1 MSKDRKQFMV
11 ILLITGTLFLI
22 SVIMLIISIY
32 NKHKLEGKFE
42 SYQEQEIELS
52 PMTYACVR
60 NNEYTY
66 VNYDLYDGYEIPKVV
81 YVLADDIRS
90 NNNYSS
96 EYDVSVRST
105 TDAETTYLI
114 EYEEGALWFVYE
126 DKPTGVTYALQYFG
140 QLD

>member
-1 MSKDRKQFMV
+1 MSKDRKQFIV
-11 ILLITGTLFLI
+11 ILIITGTLFLV

-32 NKHKLEGKFE
+32 NKHKLEDKFE
-42 SYQEQEIELS
+42 SYQGQDIELS
-52 PMTYACVR
+52 PTTYACIR

-66 VNYDLYDGYEIPKVV
+66 INYDLYDGYEIPKVV

-90 NNNYSS
+90 NNNYVGN
-96 EYDVSVRST
+96 YDVSVRSA
-105 TDAETTYLI
+105 TDTEITYLI
-114 EYEEGALWFVYE
+114 EYEDDALWFVYE